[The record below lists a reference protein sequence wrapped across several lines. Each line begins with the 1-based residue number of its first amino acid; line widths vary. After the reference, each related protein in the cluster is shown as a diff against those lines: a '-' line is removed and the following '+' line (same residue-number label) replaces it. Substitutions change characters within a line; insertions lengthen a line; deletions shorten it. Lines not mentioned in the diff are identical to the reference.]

1 MAVYRR
7 PQTVRHYGRTSA
19 ALAFAALLTACSG
32 GANDPPNNG
41 RICAAYATQGSHG
54 EVVASGVVRHVLGT
68 RRGPS
73 GEHEGFLLQLDGDC
87 DLLLRVETNVDLT
100 GPVPLHDG
108 ERVIVKGEYEFDPMG
123 GVVHWT
129 HRDPRG
135 HHPDGYVKADD
146 GKVYQ

>member
-1 MAVYRR
+1 MAVYRCAKALRHHAR
-7 PQTVRHYGRTSA
+7 PGL
-19 ALAFAALLTACSG
+19 ALVFAATLAACS

-41 RICAAYATQGSHG
+41 RICAAYASQGSGG
-54 EVVASGVVRHVLGT
+54 EVVANGVISHVLGT

-73 GEHEGFLLQLDGDC
+73 GEHEGFLLKLDGDC

-108 ERVIVKGEYEFDPMG
+108 ERVTVKGEYEFNPMG

-129 HRDPRG
+129 HHDPRG
-135 HHPDGYVKADD
+135 RHTGGYVKTDD
-146 GKVYQ
+146 GTVYQ